1 MCDKGPNGR
10 QRLVSSKFQIMARKH
25 QQPYK
30 HLTGTGGKSRNS
42 AFVDKVSAYDV
53 TLIQRN
59 DPAADNAFFCSPLVS
74 VAIAIYYSVHSQ
86 KLEFDC
92 TF

>member
-1 MCDKGPNGR
+1 M
-10 QRLVSSKFQIMARKH
+10 
-25 QQPYK
+25 Y
-30 HLTGTGGKSRNS
+30 
-42 AFVDKVSAYDV
+42 
-53 TLIQRN
+53 LIQRN

-92 TF
+92 TFKCTLTTTS